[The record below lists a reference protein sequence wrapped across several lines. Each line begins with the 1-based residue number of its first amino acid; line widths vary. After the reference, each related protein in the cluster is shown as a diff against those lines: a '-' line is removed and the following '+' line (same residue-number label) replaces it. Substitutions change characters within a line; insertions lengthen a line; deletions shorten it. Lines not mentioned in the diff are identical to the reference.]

1 MDSEPPSSTFFSLPV
16 LVVAIF
22 ILLSL
27 SLTFSIAES
36 SFLSMNKLR
45 LRIKRRKG
53 DKRAVRASVLLSRKD
68 LLINTLLL
76 ANDLVNILLS
86 SILTAVCVRTFGA
99 GGLAYAT
106 FGATLLLLI
115 FGEITPK
122 TISTRHA
129 DSIAYALSGFIFLVV
144 QVLKPASFLLTSLA
158 NLFLRALGINVKQKS
173 PSYTEEEIRTF
184 VDYGSEEGAID
195 KDENVMMH
203 RIFKFTDLEAQDIM
217 IPRTQIV
224 ALPHTAGYKEILE
237 IAQETNHAR
246 FPIFK
251 DTIDDIVGVLY
262 IKDLLIFSATADED
276 KDGDKASFSLAK
288 IMRPPVFILGTKKMS
303 SVRELLHENHQTMAI
318 IVDEYSGTDGIITQ
332 DDISER
338 IFGGSDFSSGS
349 DSVAADDNI
358 NENGKPNDFTV
369 DGSELLT
376 DVSEKIG
383 ITLSSQ
389 INETLGGWIE
399 EKLDR
404 LAIAGDTVFYDGWEF
419 TVQSVEARRI
429 VQVRVLSNSDYVAGV
444 QND

>member
-1 MDSEPPSSTFFSLPV
+1 MDSEPPPSNFFSLPI
-16 LVVAIF
+16 LILALF

-86 SILTAVCVRTFGA
+86 SILTAVCVKTFGA

-195 KDENVMMH
+195 KDENAIMH

-217 IPRTQIV
+217 VPRTQIV

-237 IAQETNHAR
+237 IAQETNHSR

-262 IKDLLIFSATADED
+262 IKDLLIFSVPQEMEN
-276 KDGDKASFSLAK
+276 FSLEK

-303 SVRELLHENHQTMAI
+303 SVRELLRENQQTIAI

-332 DDISER
+332 SDISER

-349 DSVAADDNI
+349 DSTTGDDGT
-358 NENGKPNDFTV
+358 NENPNDFTV
-369 DGSELLT
+369 DGSALLA
-376 DVSEKIG
+376 DLSEKIG

-404 LAIAGDTVFYDGWEF
+404 MAIAGDAVFYDGWQF
-419 TVQSVEARRI
+419 TVQSVEARRV
-429 VQVRVLSNSDYVAGV
+429 VQVRVLNDSDYGAGV
-444 QND
+444 AE